1 MHVQPLC
8 VLFAAAA
15 QTSSSTTGAEQ
26 LMRSS
31 AQAWLHLTRLENG
44 NGRLERSDVQA
55 LLQGYTIGAW
65 RARAGCAVLAINL
78 RYV

>member
-1 MHVQPLC
+1 MLMQALC

-15 QTSSSTTGAEQ
+15 TTPSSTTGAEQ

-31 AQAWLHLTRLENG
+31 AQAWLHLTPLEHG
-44 NGRLERSDVQA
+44 SGWLERSDVQA

>member
-1 MHVQPLC
+1 MLMQALC

-31 AQAWLHLTRLENG
+31 AQAWLHLTPLEHG
-44 NGRLERSDVQA
+44 NGWLERSDVQA